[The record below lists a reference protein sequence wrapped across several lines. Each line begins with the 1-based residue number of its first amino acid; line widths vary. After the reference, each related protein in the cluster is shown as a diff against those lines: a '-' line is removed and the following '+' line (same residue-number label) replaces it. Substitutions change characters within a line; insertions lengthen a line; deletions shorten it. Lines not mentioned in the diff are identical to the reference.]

1 MKTKKKQ
8 IGSCQALPNRK
19 AHNFITKLLLGKDYN
34 WVHALKDLPAGSLGF
49 KHRCALH
56 DHETALLL
64 FLITKDPKVYFAS
77 ILHDVLDK
85 VCSDLKKKRK
95 NK

>member
-1 MKTKKKQ
+1 MPSHKVH
-8 IGSCQALPNRK
+8 CW
-19 AHNFITKLLLGKDYN
+19 ITKLLLGNSYSYI
-34 WVHALKDLPAGSLGF
+34 HRLKDLPAGSLGF

-64 FLITKDPKVYFAS
+64 FLITKDPGAYFAS

-85 VCSDLKKKRK
+85 VCSDFKKKKRK
-95 NK
+95 RRL

>member
-1 MKTKKKQ
+1 
-8 IGSCQALPNRK
+8 LPNRK

-34 WVHALKDLPAGSLGF
+34 WIHELKDLPARSLGY

-64 FLITKDPKVYFAS
+64 LLVTRDPNAYFAS

-85 VCSDLKKKRK
+85 ICSDYKRGRRGK
-95 NK
+95 RGKT